1 MKEKIKDTLEDFL
14 VGSFIVLIFG
24 VIPIS
29 FLTSVVIGI
38 NFYKCKKTAEI
49 IEKNYKYSF
58 FAGCFFEENGKFV
71 KQNENVSS
79 GNKIYIEEK

>member
-1 MKEKIKDTLEDFL
+1 MKEKIKDILEDFL
-14 VGSFIVLIFG
+14 MASFMLVFFG
-24 VIPIS
+24 VIPVSLLASTIW
-29 FLTSVVIGI
+29 GI

-71 KQNENVSS
+71 KQNENVSA